1 MKTGQRN
8 TVAGQHLGVAAEGVD
23 QEPRTV
29 PIMPLDYGPGWILLP
44 TVKDAYT
51 GRVRSHESDIFL
63 YVKNTHVNEN
73 TDRVSYLG
81 FDLANL
87 GSTKIED
94 AELLLHFAPTGWGLA
109 SHLPDAEFSVFGL
122 VGNVPE
128 WDESILYGEF
138 PGKPN
143 AIHLGSF
150 TVPQGRS
157 ERTISNSLGGA
168 RAISSSALRLR
179 NFPQGR
185 SRYPSHRRRRFGPWI
200 RQPATS
206 LFAGADS
213 GDSVK

>member
-1 MKTGQRN
+1 
-8 TVAGQHLGVAAEGVD
+8 L
-23 QEPRTV
+23 
-29 PIMPLDYGPGWILLP
+29 
-44 TVKDAYT
+44 
-51 GRVRSHESDIFL
+51 
-63 YVKNTHVNEN
+63 KNTHVNKN

-150 TVPQGRS
+150 TVPQGVQKGRFQIRS
-157 ERTISNSLGGA
+157 EALAQFLRQHSGSEISLKVVRDTQSTEGGDLVHGFASRRHPFLPAPTLAIRLGKGVGA
-168 RAISSSALRLR
+168 EES
-179 NFPQGR
+179 
-185 SRYPSHRRRRFGPWI
+185 
-200 RQPATS
+200 
-206 LFAGADS
+206 
-213 GDSVK
+213 K